1 MFGYSNLGSATA
13 GVTPAPFLSV
23 VAYKGSLETSLCFPK
38 QWKCKLRMSAL
49 YPKIRFWNHLAFH
62 SGSVTTWRLAVVS
75 HDERQAEFP
84 SSYSDL
90 STNECFIPKLHN
102 ICVICSAFQL
112 QRAWKNINAT
122 SQKASVLTAALLMG
136 KWRRAWV
143 WLGAAGAR
151 CARTGSGWQQGRGQP
166 LEPARNCW
174 AIPWNAW
181 TCHISDLFEFI
192 RKFPFQILFFFRIVG
207 SWACR
212 EGHFSFL
219 LSCFLNY
226 WVKKL
231 QCKTYVFL
239 LGGGGGGG
247 MLSRICKL
255 NWKKKKKKKTLNV
268 LVLRDRDGAKGLTGG
283 TGWAHGTGG
292 PPVPPQC
299 CRRPQQSP
307 ARTLQRAQP
316 PQHPPSAMPRVYI
329 SSSMHKQ
336 RCAFVVFSGLTFQG
350 VLVCLFFFA
359 ATKDFLLKCSFI
371 YTYAVSKVRYS

>member
-255 NWKKKKKKKTLNV
+255 NWKKKKKKRHLMSWCC
-268 LVLRDRDGAKGLTGG
+268 G
-283 TGWAHGTGG
+283 T
-292 PPVPPQC
+292 VMV
-299 CRRPQQSP
+299 
-307 ARTLQRAQP
+307 QRAWLEGLGEP
-316 PQHPPSAMPRVYI
+316 MELGDPQSLPSAAGGRSRALRGLCNAPSLRSI
-329 SSSMHKQ
+329 PHR
-336 RCAFVVFSGLTFQG
+336 RCLGCTFLQACINSD
-350 VLVCLFFFA
+350 VLL
-359 ATKDFLLKCSFI
+359 
-371 YTYAVSKVRYS
+371 